1 MRVEPRLPRTR
12 PHDLPSKLI
21 LRFIFWEL
29 LSPCYFFLFT
39 YFKRKPFGFLVSE
52 LQNGGKIRAGVRYT
66 YSTWCT
72 CREQPT
78 PGSREETERQRERKE
93 RGE

>member
-29 LSPCYFFLFT
+29 LSPCYFFYL
-39 YFKRKPFGFLVSE
+39 LILNAS
-52 LQNGGKIRAGVRYT
+52 LLD
-66 YSTWCT
+66 S
-72 CREQPT
+72 
-78 PGSREETERQRERKE
+78 
-93 RGE
+93 